1 MKFTKNKLKQIIKEE
16 FQKLMQEEEPTV
28 DIGTAEDESVDA
40 TEMIRA
46 KLNALVDQQTDLIL
60 GTPKG
65 QFDSSKVREIGELHD
80 QIQELSI
87 QLAELEGTMAF

>member
-46 KLNALVDQQTDLIL
+46 KLNALVDRQADLIL

-65 QFDSSKVREIGELHD
+65 QFDSAKVREVGELHD